1 MLGATMKQ
9 RDYRTTAVMW
19 VCAAFLSTASA
30 SDTKGAETMSETK
43 LISDKE
49 TITLGGG
56 CFWCIEAVVQELKG
70 VESAVSGY
78 AGGKVANPSYEEVC
92 SGTTGHAEVVQV
104 MFDPKVVSLKELL
117 EVFFTLHDPTT
128 LNRQGAD
135 VGTQYR
141 SAVYYQNDAQKTV
154 VDEVIKE
161 FEANK
166 LWNGKI
172 VTEVA
177 PLKTF
182 YPAEKY
188 HQEYYEQN
196 PNAGYCRAVIAPKI
210 SKLRKQFLDKLRK

>member
-1 MLGATMKQ
+1 
-9 RDYRTTAVMW
+9 
-19 VCAAFLSTASA
+19 
-30 SDTKGAETMSETK
+30 MSETK